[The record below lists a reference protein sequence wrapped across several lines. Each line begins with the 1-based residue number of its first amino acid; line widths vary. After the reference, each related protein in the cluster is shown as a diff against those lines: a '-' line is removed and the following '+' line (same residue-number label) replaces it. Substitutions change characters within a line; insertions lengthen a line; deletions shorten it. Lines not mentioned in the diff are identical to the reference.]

1 MTTDPVCTLCG
12 RAGHRA
18 HACPWRGR
26 GRTWPFPVRV
36 LDYPEHPPAMKP
48 ERAPRAPR
56 DALPDEPA
64 PF

>member
-26 GRTWPFPVRV
+26 SWPFPVRV
-36 LDYPEHPPAMKP
+36 LDYPGHPPTLTP

-56 DALPDEPA
+56 APMPDEPA